1 MRFSILRIIYVV
13 SLCGSL
19 ASSAAVA
26 SRNIS
31 RAFELQDKICSMKFD
46 PKDGS
51 YWRFFEQV
59 TGFILPP
66 YLDNYDKTPY
76 TGFKFLRTYSFQPTS
91 LNSETNLLMAFCS
104 EGKVQW
110 DTSVPVKQD
119 IDWKKPLCVHVTAET
134 IETPEKK
141 GFWAKILDRGKP
153 SGIRKK
159 SKKEK
164 AIADLDNFHCFKL
177 ARRKKY
183 FNRNVSLFFPGS
195 WVGGMYFCDLTNES
209 KRDLISS
216 MDDNLLLKEADDF
229 DFCNKTNAIPLMP
242 LESDNYSKSW
252 REYKSSKLLSFLGR
266 IQEFRVT
273 KYVPFLNTPNYPMQ
287 DLNVKTDK
295 APYPAMTT
303 FTGKMLREQV
313 LDIFHRSDSVTKSQ
327 DPWFTDIEV
336 QEDYCF
342 SAQEQRRL
350 NKLLDQTRKTLNGIS
365 MSALNS
371 ARNFLSTSD
380 CEQASDRTDRRARKL
395 FNRLETK
402 FWDHLTLYDKYL
414 ALMGS
419 DDKDLRKLDK
429 KWKTLSL
436 NPSGSREKAISAD
449 IEINT

>member
-1 MRFSILRIIYVV
+1 MYFSILKGIYVAI
-13 SLCGSL
+13 SLFGSL
-19 ASSAAVA
+19 ASSASVA
-26 SRNIS
+26 NRNIS
-31 RAFELQDKICSMKFD
+31 KAFTLQDKICSMKFD

-104 EGKVQW
+104 DGKVQW
-110 DTSVPVKQD
+110 DLSVPVKQD
-119 IDWKKPLCVHVTAET
+119 IDWKKPLCVHIATET
-134 IETPEKK
+134 VETPQKK
-141 GFWAKILDRGKP
+141 HFWAKILDIGKP
-153 SGIRKK
+153 PGIRKK
-159 SKKEK
+159 SKKET

-183 FNRNVSLFFPGS
+183 FNRNISLFFPGS
-195 WVGGMYFCDLTNES
+195 WVGGIYFCDLTDES
-209 KRDLISS
+209 KRDLIRS
-216 MDDNLLLKEADDF
+216 MDDNLLLKEAGDF
-229 DFCNKTNAIPLMP
+229 DFCTKTNAIPLMP

-287 DLNVKTDK
+287 GLNVKTDK

-303 FTGKMLREQV
+303 FTGKVLREQV
-313 LDIFHRSDSVTKSQ
+313 MDIFHRSNSVTKAQ

-336 QEDYCF
+336 QENYCF
-342 SAQEQRRL
+342 STQEERRL
-350 NKLLDQTRKTLNGIS
+350 NKLLDQTRKTLDSIS

-371 ARNFLSTSD
+371 ARNFLSSSD
-380 CEQASDRTDRRARKL
+380 CEQATDRTDRGARKL

-402 FWDHLTLYDKYL
+402 FWDHLPLYDKDL

-419 DDKDLRKLDK
+419 DDENLRQLDK
-429 KWKTLSL
+429 KWKTLRL
-436 NPSGSREKAISAD
+436 G
-449 IEINT
+449 